1 MIICSR
7 IIFIQIIEYLAS
19 FKSALLIWNLN
30 IYLETYSKM
39 KKTIAILL
47 AVLVFSVSSKV
58 PTISSDYDDFID
70 EETTIEPT
78 EPPTTNPPTTAPPT
92 TEPPTEPPT
101 TMEPPPTDPPT
112 DPPTT
117 TPATSPTTTGAASI
131 SLTTFVF
138 LLSAISLK
146 L

>member
-1 MIICSR
+1 M
-7 IIFIQIIEYLAS
+7 EYLAYLI
-19 FKSALLIWNLN
+19 FQILLVHLEFGHIPRN
-30 IYLETYSKM
+30 ILSQEKSKM
-39 KKTIAILL
+39 KSTFAILL
-47 AVLVFSVSSKV
+47 AVLAFSASAKV

-70 EETTIEPT
+70 DVPETTIEPT
-78 EPPTTNPPTTAPPT
+78 KPPTEPPTNSPTEPS

-101 TMEPPPTDPPT
+101 NTPV
-112 DPPTT
+112 T
-117 TPATSPTTTGAASI
+117 TPATTGAASI

>member
-70 EETTIEPT
+70 EETTIDPT
-78 EPPTTNPPTTAPPT
+78 EPPTTAPPT

-101 TMEPPPTDPPT
+101 TAPPTE
-112 DPPTT
+112 PPTT
-117 TPATSPTTTGAASI
+117 TPVTAPATTGAASI